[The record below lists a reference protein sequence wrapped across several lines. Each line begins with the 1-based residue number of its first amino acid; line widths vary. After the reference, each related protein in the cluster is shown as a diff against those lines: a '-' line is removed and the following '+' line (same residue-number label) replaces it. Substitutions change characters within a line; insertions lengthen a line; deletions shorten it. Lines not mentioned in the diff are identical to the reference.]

1 MSSTHRKNKRK
12 SNDPTT
18 RAVQLAKEA
27 GKGVLKESGKIAGGV
42 LSELFR
48 IITLQK

>member
-1 MSSTHRKNKRK
+1 MSSTYKRNKSK
-12 SNDPTT
+12 SNDPAS
-18 RAVQLAKEA
+18 RAVKLAKEA

>member
-1 MSSTHRKNKRK
+1 MSNKYVNK
-12 SNDPTT
+12 KHSPNDPAT
-18 RAVQLAKEA
+18 RAVRLAKEA
-27 GKGVLKESGKIAGGV
+27 GKAVIKEAGKISGGV